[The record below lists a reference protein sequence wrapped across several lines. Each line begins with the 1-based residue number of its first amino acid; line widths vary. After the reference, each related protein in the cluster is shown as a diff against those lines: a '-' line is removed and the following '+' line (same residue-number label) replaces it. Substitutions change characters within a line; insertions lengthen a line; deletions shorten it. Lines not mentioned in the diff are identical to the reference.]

1 MAGKQEAPRA
11 PSGRGITPLEIQQ
24 KEFRVSRF
32 GGYRMRDVDEFLD
45 EVTSS
50 LQATLAENERLR
62 AQASAA
68 PVVGAP
74 DLDDVA
80 RQADEIIERAR
91 DEAARIVAD
100 AKERAASA
108 AGTSAAELTTD
119 QERAAVNA
127 FLAKEREFLQSLAAL
142 VQGHAESVKSMAR
155 ASRGAS
161 ASSAGSG
168 TAQPAPKP
176 TAQPAPKPTAPPA
189 RPSAARPAPEP
200 SAPVTDP
207 DATQAI
213 ERPAPEPRAP
223 VTDLDATQAIERPA
237 PEPTERPEEG
247 GEQDRTIRVEEPQP
261 ATAKNEGEGDT
272 SLREL
277 FWGEEG

>member
-1 MAGKQEAPRA
+1 MADKQEVPRA
-11 PSGRGITPLEIQQ
+11 PSGRGITPLDIQN

-50 LQATLAENERLR
+50 LQSTLSENERLR

-68 PVVGAP
+68 PVVGTP
-74 DLDDVA
+74 DLDDVS

-108 AGTSAAELTTD
+108 AGTSAAALTTD
-119 QERAAVNA
+119 QERAAVSA

-142 VQGHAESVKSMAR
+142 VQGHAESVKTMAR
-155 ASRGAS
+155 ASRGAP
-161 ASSAGSG
+161 AQAATPSSAPAQAATPSSAPAQAAAPSAP
-168 TAQPAPKP
+168 TAQPQAATPRPAPRP
-176 TAQPAPKPTAPPA
+176 TAQPAPKPTAPA
-189 RPSAARPAPEP
+189 DPE
-200 SAPVTDP
+200 
-207 DATQAI
+207 ATQAI
-213 ERPAPEPRAP
+213 AKPAE
-223 VTDLDATQAIERPA
+223 DASQRREDRDD
-237 PEPTERPEEG
+237 RDRDD
-247 GEQDRTIRVEEPQP
+247 QDRTIQVEEPQP
-261 ATAKNEGEGDT
+261 AAAKNEGEGDT